1 MSHWTESETKAL
13 ISIWG
18 SGEVQEKLDGVVRNR
33 NVYETISQELSKVS
47 INRNWKQCCD
57 RIKNLLAK
65 YRKTKDNNR
74 QTGNNRHNCPY
85 YKEIDAVIGTR
96 PVSEPPLV
104 VQSDT
109 VSEDQQPLMDNSYQG
124 VSEDEELIDE
134 QEPIEESP
142 GPSESLCTFLKYSY

>member
-1 MSHWTESETKAL
+1 MGSSETEML
-13 ISIWG
+13 
-18 SGEVQEKLDGVVRNR
+18 
-33 NVYETISQELSKVS
+33 ISQELSKVS
-47 INRNWKQCCD
+47 INRNWKQCRD

-65 YRKTKDNNR
+65 HRKTKDNNR

-109 VSEDQQPLMDNSYQG
+109 VSEDQQPLMDDSYQG
-124 VSEDEELIDE
+124 ISEELSDE
-134 QEPIEESP
+134 QEPIGNHQGQVSCCA
-142 GPSESLCTFLKYSY
+142 LF

>member
-18 SGEVQEKLDGVVRNR
+18 SGEVQEKLDGVIRNR

-47 INRNWKQCCD
+47 INRNWKQCRD

-109 VSEDQQPLMDNSYQG
+109 VSEDQQPLMDDSYQG
-124 VSEDEELIDE
+124 ISEELTDE
-134 QEPIEESP
+134 QELIEESP
-142 GPSESLCTFLKYSY
+142 GPSELLCTFLKYFY